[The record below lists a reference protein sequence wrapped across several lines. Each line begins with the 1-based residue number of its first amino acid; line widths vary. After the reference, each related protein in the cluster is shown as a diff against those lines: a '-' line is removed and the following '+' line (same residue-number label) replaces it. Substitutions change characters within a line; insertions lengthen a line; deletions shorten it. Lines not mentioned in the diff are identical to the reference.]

1 MTDVQTGDNTF
12 ITVGTEIKPYRVRP
26 STIQLFR
33 FSAATWN
40 AHRIHYDQE
49 YARSEGYPN
58 VLVQSHL
65 HGCFLSNAILEW
77 IGAKATLRAFR
88 WENRQLAVAG
98 DSLTVTGTVT
108 AIRDESGDR
117 VIEVD
122 LEERNQ
128 RDELCAP
135 GRAVLAL
142 PYVASST

>member
-1 MTDVQTGDNTF
+1 MTDVRTGDAAF
-12 ITVGTEIKPYRVRP
+12 ITVGTEIKPYCIRP

-65 HGCFLSNAILEW
+65 HGCFLSNAVMEW
-77 IGAKATLRAFR
+77 IGEKATLRAFR
-88 WENRQLAVAG
+88 WENRKLAVVG
-98 DSLTVTGTVT
+98 DYLTVTGRVT
-108 AIRDESGDR
+108 AIKDEPGGR

-128 RDELCAP
+128 RGELCAP
-135 GRAVLAL
+135 GRAVLDL
-142 PYVASST
+142 PLVASSG